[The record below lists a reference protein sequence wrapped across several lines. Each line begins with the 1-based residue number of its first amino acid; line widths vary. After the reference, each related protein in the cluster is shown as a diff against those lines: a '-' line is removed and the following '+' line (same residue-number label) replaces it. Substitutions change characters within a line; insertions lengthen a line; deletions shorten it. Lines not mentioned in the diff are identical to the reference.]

1 MKSEKARQELED
13 GSWKVEVGYEGEDV
27 DLPYHA
33 VRVDVAQYAV
43 ELAEQEAEERMR
55 EKAKRAFEC
64 VWNATPKQVAE
75 ECGISIQEINNEA
88 AAMKYCPST
97 FVPPE
102 VLRAKSRSK
111 NTGRQRTTLSC
122 VRQYFWLYISL
133 STRNDLAMI

>member
-27 DLPYHA
+27 DSPYHA

-88 AAMKYCPST
+88 AAMKYCHQLFIQKLTQNGNDRIATGGVWDAVFLPSL
-97 FVPPE
+97 PLNGLSSSENP
-102 VLRAKSRSK
+102 
-111 NTGRQRTTLSC
+111 NTQG
-122 VRQYFWLYISL
+122 
-133 STRNDLAMI
+133 

>member
-75 ECGISIQEINNEA
+75 ECGAGLVAYTITHHTRQSAIGLPLI
-88 AAMKYCPST
+88 
-97 FVPPE
+97 
-102 VLRAKSRSK
+102 SK
-111 NTGRQRTTLSC
+111 NEYGGKAYSVTEYTMSEIIAS
-122 VRQYFWLYISL
+122 VYKKI
-133 STRNDLAMI
+133 A

>member
-43 ELAEQEAEERMR
+43 ELAEQEA
-55 EKAKRAFEC
+55 KRAFEC

-88 AAMKYCPST
+88 AAMKYCHQLFIQKLT
-97 FVPPE
+97 Q
-102 VLRAKSRSK
+102 
-111 NTGRQRTTLSC
+111 NG
-122 VRQYFWLYISL
+122 
-133 STRNDLAMI
+133 ND